1 MGVGLC
7 QYRAAI
13 GGFAWIASNARLHW
27 SRSSRQRKSSR
38 VINEVGGE
46 ERSRKVAL
54 SNINKFKKSWGSVN
68 RWKTGPRSRFDG
80 QRSKSLDQIGGKI
93 GNSQSCRTR
102 SRSHSPVQRRKRN
115 FDDAFKDSC
124 IACKTHL
131 FDQNRQRSRNI
142 AGKKCRGSPQ
152 DRHCEG
158 PRNKMEESASPL
170 QIRFLIQEMAARC
183 FMLQWAASSIVQMLL
198 IISGIETNPGP
209 NLNPI
214 NSTCCNARQHFNRV
228 ENIIVQAQHSF
239 QSKVTPDTLAKKV
252 IEIEETGIT
261 SSTIIESITHIA

>member
-46 ERSRKVAL
+46 ERSRKVAS
-54 SNINKFKKSWGSVN
+54 SNINKFKKSWGSVD
-68 RWKTGPRSRFDG
+68 RWKTGARSRFDG

-93 GNSQSCRTR
+93 GNSQSFRTRTR
-102 SRSHSPVQRRKRN
+102 SPVPRQKRK

-124 IACKTHL
+124 IACRTHL
-131 FDQNRQRSRNI
+131 FDQKRQRSRKI

-158 PRNKMEESASPL
+158 SRNKMEESVSPL
-170 QIRFLIQEMAARC
+170 QIRLLIQEMAARC
-183 FMLQWAASSIVQMLL
+183 LMLQWAASSIVQMLL

-209 NLNPI
+209 NLNPT
-214 NSTCCNARQHFNRV
+214 NSRCCNARQHFNRV
-228 ENIIVQAQHSF
+228 ENIIVQAQRSF

-252 IEIEETGIT
+252 IEIEETGT
-261 SSTIIESITHIA
+261 SSTIIESITHIT